1 MQLKAVIAEKERLQQ
16 DFKKQTFSSEQENEK
31 VKQLEFQFNLVFS
44 QKETLRQLLE
54 IFASALPQDLL
65 KEIFSEISQ
74 NVTAGFEAEEL
85 FNELEAAL
93 LAQEG
98 ELRFLT
104 KKDQLSS
111 KVVGLR
117 KEVEKK
123 REELRALQTKRTS
136 LKEEQEVLFSRL
148 RNIEYAEKRRNECS
162 LDTEK
167 NLAEMRQE
175 LHQTQRDL
183 LFAEHN
189 RNDLQ
194 VALQSCQEE
203 KRLVERELL
212 ALRA

>member
-167 NLAEMRQE
+167 SLAEMRQE
-175 LHQTQRDL
+175 LHQT
-183 LFAEHN
+183 
-189 RNDLQ
+189 
-194 VALQSCQEE
+194 
-203 KRLVERELL
+203 
-212 ALRA
+212 

>member
-54 IFASALPQDLL
+54 IFASALPQVLL

-167 NLAEMRQE
+167 SLAEMRQE

>member
-167 NLAEMRQE
+167 SLAEMRQE